1 MEMGATWF
9 GPQHQ
14 YLQQLMQELKIDRF
28 HQWQG
33 GYAMIEAQGE
43 IGLYALPQQA
53 DPYFRIAGGSSA
65 LIRTL
70 ADAIGSHHIHT
81 ATTIQSISDKGD
93 GLELTATNGTL
104 NQTAGIIL
112 AIQPQLAAQ
121 TMVFELQLPAG
132 LLQVIH
138 HTQTWVLSL
147 PLNMNNLFGSKTNLS
162 VPYLATKV
170 LPPKSMIIPM
180 QPNNFCTERFF
191 IAHVALTIIETGKA
205 MVTRQLVQHFGE

>member
-14 YLQQLMQELKIDRF
+14 YLQQLMQELKIGRF

-70 ADAIGSHHIHT
+70 ADAIGSHHIH
-81 ATTIQSISDKGD
+81 G
-93 GLELTATNGTL
+93 N
-104 NQTAGIIL
+104 
-112 AIQPQLAAQ
+112 
-121 TMVFELQLPAG
+121 
-132 LLQVIH
+132 H
-138 HTQTWVLSL
+138 HT
-147 PLNMNNLFGSKTNLS
+147 K
-162 VPYLATKV
+162 YY
-170 LPPKSMIIPM
+170 
-180 QPNNFCTERFF
+180 R
-191 IAHVALTIIETGKA
+191 
-205 MVTRQLVQHFGE
+205 